1 MTNEVLLT
9 PEGLEKLKTEL
20 EKLKKQ
26 DRQEVIDRIR
36 TAKEF
41 GDLSENA
48 EYEEAKNAQAFIEGR
63 IQEIEEMIRRAK
75 VVVHHAGDAEVGLGS
90 VTKVAIDGEDETYE
104 IVGATESD
112 PVSGKISIDSPIGR
126 ALVGKKVG
134 DKVEIQVPAGKLLAK
149 ILEVR

>member
-41 GDLSENA
+41 GDLA
-48 EYEEAKNAQAFIEGR
+48 
-63 IQEIEEMIRRAK
+63 
-75 VVVHHAGDAEVGLGS
+75 
-90 VTKVAIDGEDETYE
+90 
-104 IVGATESD
+104 
-112 PVSGKISIDSPIGR
+112 
-126 ALVGKKVG
+126 
-134 DKVEIQVPAGKLLAK
+134 
-149 ILEVR
+149 